1 MGSREYLAVCKAKI
15 VDYVNGH
22 MDKTD
27 NNHITMN
34 DVYTAGL
41 LTRSVET

>member
-34 DVYTAGL
+34 DVYVVWYSKTL
-41 LTRSVET
+41 